1 MSDLLRPTP
10 SLGRRERLLLI
21 LVLLFAAG
29 LFTFRLG
36 AGSLWD
42 VDEPRY
48 AQISREI
55 LVTGDPITMHLNGR
69 PWFGPPPFWM
79 WLQAG
84 TGWAFGFTEFT
95 ARIWAAAF
103 GVLGVV
109 GAYGLGREWFGPRT
123 GVLSGLIL
131 ATTLEYLLLARL
143 AVLDVVQM
151 AFMLLALQ
159 AFYRGY
165 RDHSSPDYVRFFLY
179 TGLATL
185 ARGPIAPVLLA
196 LVVVP
201 FLAYRRALGRL
212 REIPWGWGSAIYLGI
227 AAPWFIIEAARVGPA
242 FLDDALGGETL
253 RRIMTHIGAQAGSVL
268 YDVPVLVLGA
278 VPWTAFLPGA
288 LVYHYIRRWHDGSLL
303 CLLWCCVMFAVAV
316 AVGQRLPDDVALI
329 YPLAA
334 IAVARLWEEFLFE
347 GAGRLRRTLVTSFVL
362 QIGVVVFLA
371 VAAAAFATV
380 RYPREFTAVRGAL
393 IPPLAVLVA
402 GPAVT
407 AALFRYRRYT
417 GAFLALPATMA
428 VFVGVLSTVTVP
440 VVEMQKPMKPLSQII
455 GNELRPGDRIIGYRI
470 GTFVSLVFYTNH
482 PVEWINDPAAL
493 ARHLCAP
500 GRVFLVTTQEE
511 LAAARAVLP
520 DAPLR
525 GERPSLSVRLPAGLR
540 TVTVRGAMVLQVKPE
555 TATCGGE
562 A

>member
-1 MSDLLRPTP
+1 MSDGLTRIS
-10 SLGRRERLLLI
+10 SLGRRERLLLG
-21 LVLLFAAG
+21 LVLLSAAG

-48 AQISREI
+48 AQVSREI
-55 LVTGDPITMHLNGR
+55 LVTGDPITMHLGGR
-69 PWFGPPPFWM
+69 PWIGPPPLWM

-95 ARIWAAAF
+95 ARVWAAVF
-103 GVLGVV
+103 GVLGVA
-109 GAYGLGREWFGPRT
+109 GTYALGREWFGPRT
-123 GVLSGLIL
+123 GILSGLIL
-131 ATTLEYLLLARL
+131 ATMLGYLLLSRL
-143 AVLDVVQM
+143 AVLDVVQI
-151 AFMLLALQ
+151 AFMLLALH

-165 RDHSSPDYVRFFLY
+165 RDRRARDYLGFFVY

-185 ARGPIAPVLLA
+185 TRGLIAPVLLA
-196 LVVVP
+196 LVLIP
-201 FLAYRRALGRL
+201 FLAYRRALGRW
-212 REIPWGWGSAIYLGI
+212 REIPWGWGIAIYLAI
-227 AAPWFIIEAARVGPA
+227 AAPWFVIEAARMGPA
-242 FLDDALGGETL
+242 FLGAALGGGTL
-253 RRIMTHIGAQAGSVL
+253 TRVVRHPGVQAASLL
-268 YDVPVLVLGA
+268 YDVPVLILGA

-288 LVYHYIRRWHDGSLL
+288 LVYHSIRRWHDGSLL
-303 CLLWCCVMFAVAV
+303 CLLWCGVMLAVA
-316 AVGQRLPDDVALI
+316 AGVGSRLPDDVALI

-347 GAGRLRRTLVTSFVL
+347 GAGRLRRTLVTSFFL

-380 RYPREFTAVRGAL
+380 RYPREFAAVRGAL
-393 IPPLAVLVA
+393 IPPLAILVA

-407 AALFRYRRYT
+407 AVLFGSRRYT

-428 VFVGVLSTVTVP
+428 ALVGALYTVTVP
-440 VVEMQKPMKPLSQII
+440 VVETQKPMKPLSETL
-455 GNELRPGDRIIGYRI
+455 GRELRPGDRIIAYRI

-482 PVEWINDPAAL
+482 PVDWVDDPSVL
-493 ARHLCAP
+493 ARRLCAP

-511 LAAARAVLP
+511 LDAARAALS
-520 DAPLR
+520 DAEHARL
-525 GERPSLSVRLPAGLR
+525 RLPAGLK
-540 TVTVRGAMVLQVKPE
+540 TVGIRGPIVLQVKPK
-555 TATCGGE
+555 TAACGGE